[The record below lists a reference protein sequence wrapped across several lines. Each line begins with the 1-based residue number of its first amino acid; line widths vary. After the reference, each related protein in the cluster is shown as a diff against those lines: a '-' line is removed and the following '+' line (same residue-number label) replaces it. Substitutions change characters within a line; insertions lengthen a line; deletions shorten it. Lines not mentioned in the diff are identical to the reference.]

1 MLCFHL
7 QGHKLMRSA
16 LQAGRL
22 KRNFTDVFVESAQ
35 VLCGF
40 AMQRPVCAAKKKKKK
55 IPHDFVGDVVQH

>member
-7 QGHKLMRSA
+7 RGHKLMRSA

-40 AMQRPVCAAKKKKKK
+40 AMQRPVCAAKKKK
-55 IPHDFVGDVVQH
+55 